1 MFDLNQKKIY
11 DSLFFNNF
19 AVWFFLGGEWLCLN
33 QTSNKWDVKC

>member
-19 AVWFFLGGEWLCLN
+19 AVWFFFGGGMALFKSDI
-33 QTSNKWDVKC
+33 Q